1 MTSIDIILMVQA
13 VASAA
18 MCGIIWFVQV
28 VHYPLFA
35 RSTGDGSEDH
45 ARENQA
51 RTSRVVIPFMLAEAA
66 TAAAVVAAPPPGIG
80 RTVAVGGAA
89 LVGLAWLS
97 TLAVQMPLHARLA
110 AEGHDPQI
118 VGRLV
123 ATNWL
128 RTLAWTIRAG
138 LAAWMLRAAA

>member
-1 MTSIDIILMVQA
+1 MTSIDIILMIQA

-45 ARENQA
+45 ARENQS

-80 RTVAVGGAA
+80 RAAAIVGAA
-89 LVGLAWLS
+89 LMGLAWLS

-110 AEGHDPQI
+110 TEGHDPRI

-123 ATNWL
+123 STNWL